1 MGVRI
6 PLAPSRPEKIKMKKH
21 KELELSIIIPT
32 LNEERALPKLLKSLK
47 NNLKNVNAEIILV
60 DAHSKDKT
68 VAVARKSGIKNL
80 RIFQPRKKG
89 QSYQRNYGA
98 WKARAPLLLFL
109 DADVMLFPNSLEK
122 ALKEIIERNLDAAA
136 CLSKVVENSLWE
148 KFCYDVIANSWMRIF
163 ERWKPYA
170 HCCFFM
176 KRELHYKIGG
186 FDERLFF
193 GEDSEY
199 VERAVK
205 KGKAKFGILKSS
217 KFIISTRGF
226 KKYGR
231 LAHSLAFAYLNL
243 YRVIGR
249 ERRRKGESTSELYAK
264 FQKMTVPKE
273 VGKQIGRGIVK
284 VAEYHRT
291 LRVTENRPSYMI
303 YQPNYPLK
311 QAKRRK
317 RARKRKSKR

>member
-1 MGVRI
+1 
-6 PLAPSRPEKIKMKKH
+6 MKN

-32 LNEERALPKLLKSLK
+32 LNEEKALPKLLKSLK
-47 NNLKNVNAEIILV
+47 SNLKNINAEVIIV

-80 RIFQPRKKG
+80 RIFQSKKKG

-98 WKARAPLLLFL
+98 LKARSPFLLFL
-109 DADVMLFPNSLEK
+109 DADIILPKGFINN

-136 CLSKVVENSLWE
+136 CLSKVKEKALWE
-148 KFCYDVIANSWMRIF
+148 KFCYDVVANSWILF
-163 ERWKPYA
+163 FKHWKPHA

-176 KRELHYKIGG
+176 KRYLHYKIGG
-186 FDERLFF
+186 FDERIFF

-205 KGKAKFGILKSS
+205 KGKARFGVLESV

-226 KKYGR
+226 QKYGR
-231 LAHSLAFAYLNL
+231 LAHTVAFAYLNL
-243 YRVIGR
+243 HRLIGR
-249 ERRRKGESTSELYAK
+249 EMRRKGESTSELYAK
-264 FQKMTVPKE
+264 FQKMTEPKE
-273 VGKQIGRGIVK
+273 VGKQLGKGIMK

-291 LRVTENRPSYMI
+291 LRVTENRPNYMI
-303 YQPNYPLK
+303 YQPHYPLK
-311 QAKRRK
+311 QEKKKVRRK
-317 RARKRKSKR
+317 ARKNK